1 VIAPSVSARVKL
13 EEFPL
18 ALLVRACPKELSQ
31 ATYTAVAGGRSLSLS
46 MSGAPGRLPTGGN
59 MARLLALVLT
69 YQKGAMDDRA
79 MEFESS
85 QLIRL
90 MGQSLSGDLYGRIEA
105 ALSVWTDT
113 AYVFESKD
121 AAGSDKPYRAS
132 FRILDSCAQLPDKRW
147 RIQWSDPVWL
157 ALLQGAWSGLDAQV
171 LLKLK
176 PLSRQLYCF
185 LSSRFR
191 TTASLLSID
200 LHELCFEHIGI
211 FRSVPTRRL
220 FEMVRKACADLEAA
234 KVLKPREPRVEKR
247 SKGEWNVAFENPVFS
262 TG

>member
-1 VIAPSVSARVKL
+1 MG
-13 EEFPL
+13 
-18 ALLVRACPKELSQ
+18 LLVRTCPKQLSR
-31 ATYTAVAGGRSLSLS
+31 ASYAAVVGGRSLSLTIT
-46 MSGAPGRLPTGGN
+46 GVPGRLPTGGN
-59 MARLLALVLT
+59 MSRLLALVLA

-79 MEFESS
+79 MEFEGS

-90 MGQSLSGDLYGRIEA
+90 MGQSLSGDLYDRIEA
-105 ALSVWTDT
+105 ALSVWTET

-121 AAGSDKPYRAS
+121 AAGSDNPYRAS

-157 ALLQGAWSGLDAQV
+157 ALLQGAWSGLDAGV
-171 LLKLK
+171 LLKLR
-176 PLSRQLYCF
+176 PLPRQLYCF

-191 TTASLLSID
+191 TTTSLLSID

-220 FEMVRKACADLEAA
+220 FEMVRKGCADLEAA
-234 KVLKPREPRVEKR
+234 KVLKPREPRMEKG
-247 SKGEWNVAFENPVFS
+247 SKGKWTVAFENPVFS